1 MLQLAA
7 RMLTRTDPAATR
19 VINILWPTRAAK
31 IFDSGAQKYLD
42 PSPQQQHHAVPQ
54 REEDCNCHTDSYYHS
69 GSILDKKNIE
79 ARFLAAKAAPIS
91 RNVRSS
97 VRPFVHKCKVR
108 LGKAR

>member
-19 VINILWPTRAAK
+19 VINILCPTRAAK

-79 ARFLAAKAAPIS
+79 VRFFIII
-91 RNVRSS
+91 
-97 VRPFVHKCKVR
+97 KVIKTF
-108 LGKAR
+108 LHF

>member
-79 ARFLAAKAAPIS
+79 VRIFIIIKVQNFFTLLAKLFG
-91 RNVRSS
+91 NTVL
-97 VRPFVHKCKVR
+97 F
-108 LGKAR
+108 